1 MSKMHNPP
9 HPGETLKEDVLP
21 ALGLTVTEAAQQLG
35 VARVT
40 LSRMINGHAAISA
53 DMAIRLAQWLGGSAE
68 IWLRLQLQYD
78 LWHAE
83 KNSKIKIKPAQQL
96 AAQRINRRLTDSG
109 KSGNAGKRKALAER
123 IKSRK
128 ITDDDQQVLDALP
141 LDALAIMEKTPS
153 GWVVWTDD
161 VMESI

>member
-1 MSKMHNPP
+1 MTKMFNPP

-21 ALGLTVTEAAQQLG
+21 ALGLTVTEAAEQLG

-40 LSRMINGHAAISA
+40 LSRMINGRAAISA

-83 KNSKIKIKPAQQL
+83 KNSKIKVKPAQL
-96 AAQRINRRLTDSG
+96 LT
-109 KSGNAGKRKALAER
+109 
-123 IKSRK
+123 
-128 ITDDDQQVLDALP
+128 V
-141 LDALAIMEKTPS
+141 
-153 GWVVWTDD
+153 
-161 VMESI
+161 

>member
-9 HPGETLKEDVLP
+9 HPGETLKEDLLP
-21 ALGLTVTEAAQQLG
+21 ALGLTVTEAAEQLG

-96 AAQRINRRLTDSG
+96 AA
-109 KSGNAGKRKALAER
+109 
-123 IKSRK
+123 
-128 ITDDDQQVLDALP
+128 
-141 LDALAIMEKTPS
+141 
-153 GWVVWTDD
+153 
-161 VMESI
+161 

>member
-21 ALGLTVTEAAQQLG
+21 ALGLTVTQAAEQLG

-53 DMAIRLAQWLGGSAE
+53 EMAIRLAQWLGGSAE

-83 KNSKIKIKPAQQL
+83 KNRKVKIKPAESL
-96 AAQRINRRLTDSG
+96 AA
-109 KSGNAGKRKALAER
+109 
-123 IKSRK
+123 
-128 ITDDDQQVLDALP
+128 
-141 LDALAIMEKTPS
+141 
-153 GWVVWTDD
+153 
-161 VMESI
+161 

>member
-21 ALGLTVTEAAQQLG
+21 ALGLTVTQAAEQLG

-53 DMAIRLAQWLGGSAE
+53 EMAIRLAQWLGGSAE
-68 IWLRLQLQYD
+68 VWLRLQLQYD

-83 KNSKIKIKPAQQL
+83 KNSKIKIKPAESL
-96 AAQRINRRLTDSG
+96 AA
-109 KSGNAGKRKALAER
+109 
-123 IKSRK
+123 
-128 ITDDDQQVLDALP
+128 
-141 LDALAIMEKTPS
+141 
-153 GWVVWTDD
+153 
-161 VMESI
+161 

>member
-9 HPGETLKEDVLP
+9 HPGEALKEDALP
-21 ALGLTVTEAAQQLG
+21 ALGLTVTQAAEQLG

-40 LSRMINGHAAISA
+40 LSRMINGRAAIST

-83 KNSKIKIKPAQQL
+83 KNSKIKVEPAQQL
-96 AAQRINRRLTDSG
+96 AA
-109 KSGNAGKRKALAER
+109 
-123 IKSRK
+123 
-128 ITDDDQQVLDALP
+128 
-141 LDALAIMEKTPS
+141 
-153 GWVVWTDD
+153 
-161 VMESI
+161 